1 MTTILDGGMGQE
13 LIARSGGKA
22 TPMWSLQ
29 ALLDAPELIRQ
40 VHDDYFASGAMIATA
55 DSYVI
60 LPDRL
65 KHYGFPD
72 RQAELMEKA
81 CRLAMEARDAYGAGQ
96 VAGSLGPLGF
106 SYQPDKCPVV
116 DIAAPIY
123 ETAVKQQSSFVDFHI
138 LETMSSLEQARG
150 GLMGATKST
159 KPVWLSISVDDED
172 GSKLRSGEH
181 VSEVIPL
188 LKEFGAQALLV
199 NCSSPEAVT
208 KSIPLL
214 SDCGVPI
221 GAYANGFINI
231 SGSFNKIGSTV
242 DLLKKRED
250 LTPSVYADF
259 AQKWVAAGASLIGG
273 CCEVG
278 PAHIKELSVRL
289 RS

>member
-1 MTTILDGGMGQE
+1 
-13 LIARSGGKA
+13 
-22 TPMWSLQ
+22 
-29 ALLDAPELIRQ
+29 
-40 VHDDYFASGAMIATA
+40 
-55 DSYVI
+55 
-60 LPDRL
+60 
-65 KHYGFPD
+65 
-72 RQAELMEKA
+72 
-81 CRLAMEARDAYGAGQ
+81 
-96 VAGSLGPLGF
+96 
-106 SYQPDKCPVV
+106 
-116 DIAAPIY
+116 
-123 ETAVKQQSSFVDFHI
+123 
-138 LETMSSLEQARG
+138 MSSVEQARG

-231 SGSFNKIGSTV
+231 SGGFNKIGATV

-250 LTPSVYADF
+250 LTPSVYAEF

>member
-1 MTTILDGGMGQE
+1 VITILDGGMGQE

-40 VHDDYFASGAMIATA
+40 VHDDYFASGAMVATT

-81 CRLAMEARDAYGAGQ
+81 CRLAMEARDAHGTGQ

-106 SYQPDKCPVV
+106 SYQPDKCPEV

-123 ETAVKQQSSFVDFHI
+123 EAAAKQQSDFVDFHI
-138 LETMSSLEQARG
+138 LETMSSVEQARG
-150 GLMGATKST
+150 GLMGATKSI
-159 KPVWLSISVDDED
+159 KPVWLAISVDDED
-172 GSKLRSGEH
+172 GRKLRSGEH

-188 LKEFGAQALLV
+188 LAEFGAQALLV

-214 SDCGVPI
+214 SDCGIPI
-221 GAYANGFINI
+221 GAYANGFVNI
-231 SGSFNKIGSTV
+231 SDSFNKIGSTV
-242 DLLKKRED
+242 DLLKTRED

-259 AQKWVAAGASLIGG
+259 AQKWVTAGATLIGG

-278 PAHIKELSVRL
+278 PAHIKELSSRL

>member
-1 MTTILDGGMGQE
+1 MITILDGGMGQE

-40 VHDDYFASGAMIATA
+40 VHDDYFSSGAMVATTN
-55 DSYVI
+55 SYVI

-65 KHYGFPD
+65 KHYGFPN

-81 CRLAMEARDAYGAGQ
+81 CRLAMEARDAHGTGQ

-106 SYQPDKCPVV
+106 SYQPDKCPEV

-123 ETAVKQQSSFVDFHI
+123 ETAAKQQSDFVDFHI
-138 LETMSSLEQARG
+138 LETMSSVEQARG
-150 GLMGATKST
+150 GLMGATKSI
-159 KPVWLSISVDDED
+159 KPVWLAISVDDED

-181 VSEVIPL
+181 VNEVISL
-188 LKEFGAQALLV
+188 LAEFGAQALLV

-214 SDCGVPI
+214 SDCGIPI
-221 GAYANGFINI
+221 GAYANGFVNI
-231 SGSFNKIGSTV
+231 SDSFNKIGSTV
-242 DLLKKRED
+242 DLLKRRED

-259 AQKWVAAGASLIGG
+259 AQKWVTAGATLVGG

-278 PAHIKELSVRL
+278 PAHIKELSSRL

>member
-1 MTTILDGGMGQE
+1 MITILDGGMGQE

-40 VHDDYFASGAMIATA
+40 VHDDYFSSGAMVATT

-81 CRLAMEARDAYGAGQ
+81 CRLAMEARDAHGTGQ

-106 SYQPDKCPVV
+106 SYQPDKCPEV

-123 ETAVKQQSSFVDFHI
+123 ETATKQQSDFVDFHI
-138 LETMSSLEQARG
+138 LETMSSVEQARG
-150 GLMGATKST
+150 GLMGATKSI
-159 KPVWLSISVDDED
+159 KPVWLAISVDDED

-188 LKEFGAQALLV
+188 LAEFGAQALLV

-214 SDCGVPI
+214 SDCGIPI
-221 GAYANGFINI
+221 GAYANGFVNI
-231 SGSFNKIGSTV
+231 SDSFNKIGSTV
-242 DLLKKRED
+242 DLLKRRED

-259 AQKWVAAGASLIGG
+259 AQKWVTAGATLVGG

-278 PAHIKELSVRL
+278 PAHIKELSSRL
-289 RS
+289 WS

>member
-1 MTTILDGGMGQE
+1 MITILDGGMGQE

-40 VHDDYFASGAMIATA
+40 VHDDYFSSGAMVATT

-81 CRLAMEARDAYGAGQ
+81 CRLAMEARDAYGTGQ

-106 SYQPDKCPVV
+106 SYQPDKCPEV

-123 ETAVKQQSSFVDFHI
+123 ENAAKQQSDFVDFHI
-138 LETMSSLEQARG
+138 LETMSSVEQARG
-150 GLMGATKST
+150 GLMGATKSI
-159 KPVWLSISVDDED
+159 KPVWLAISVDDED

-181 VSEVIPL
+181 VNEVIPL
-188 LKEFGAQALLV
+188 LAEFGAQALLV

-214 SDCGVPI
+214 SDCGIPI
-221 GAYANGFINI
+221 GAYANGFVNI
-231 SGSFNKIGSTV
+231 SDSFNKIGSTV
-242 DLLKKRED
+242 DLLKRRED

-259 AQKWVAAGASLIGG
+259 AQKWVTAGATLIGG

-278 PAHIKELSVRL
+278 PAHIKELSSRL

>member
-1 MTTILDGGMGQE
+1 MITILDGGMGQE

-40 VHDDYFASGAMIATA
+40 VHDDYFSSGAMVATT

-81 CRLAMEARDAYGAGQ
+81 CRLAMEARDANGTGQ

-106 SYQPDKCPVV
+106 SYQPDKCPEV

-123 ETAVKQQSSFVDFHI
+123 ETVAKQQSDFVDFHI
-138 LETMSSLEQARG
+138 LETMSSVEQARG
-150 GLMGATKST
+150 GLMGATKSI
-159 KPVWLSISVDDED
+159 KPVWLAISVDDED

-188 LKEFGAQALLV
+188 LTEFGAQALLV

-214 SDCGVPI
+214 SDCGIPI
-221 GAYANGFINI
+221 GAYANGFVNI
-231 SGSFNKIGSTV
+231 SDSFNKIGSTV
-242 DLLKKRED
+242 DLLKTRED

-259 AQKWVAAGASLIGG
+259 AQKWVTAGATLIGG

-278 PAHIKELSVRL
+278 PAHIKELSSRL

>member
-1 MTTILDGGMGQE
+1 MITILDGGMGQE

-40 VHDDYFASGAMIATA
+40 VHDDYFASGAMIATT

-81 CRLAMEARDAYGAGQ
+81 CRLAMEARDAHGAGQ

-106 SYQPDKCPVV
+106 SYQPDKCPEV

-123 ETAVKQQSSFVDFHI
+123 EIAAKQQSNFVDFHI
-138 LETMSSLEQARG
+138 LETMSSVEQARG
-150 GLMGATKST
+150 GLMGATKGV
-159 KPVWLSISVDDED
+159 KPVWLAISVDDED

-188 LKEFGAQALLV
+188 LDEFGAQALLV

-214 SDCGVPI
+214 SDCGIPI
-221 GAYANGFINI
+221 GAYANGFVNI
-231 SGSFNKIGSTV
+231 SDTFNKIGSTV
-242 DLLKKRED
+242 DLLKTRED

-259 AQKWVAAGASLIGG
+259 AQKWVTAGATLICG
-273 CCEVG
+273 CCEVV
-278 PAHIKELSVRL
+278 PAHIKELSSRL
-289 RS
+289 WS